1 MRGASLSSNLTG
13 RAAFLPEFLS
23 CGASRESME
32 RQHGTLKV
40 PAYLQAAGRSALLI
54 AHPFEQSV
62 TIV

>member
-1 MRGASLSSNLTG
+1 VRVTSLSSNLTG
-13 RAAFLPEFLS
+13 RAAFLPKFLS
-23 CGASRESME
+23 CGVSRESME

-40 PAYLQAAGRSALLI
+40 LAYLPAGGSALLI